1 MADPKKVKVFDGTDW
16 VDLKADD
23 PNLPISS
30 TDNKVTLSDDGNGK
44 FQIET
49 GSTEES
55 KAVRLQVTDA
65 GVVKLCAQN
74 DDINVGFNYLGSI
87 YAEPGPSVGTGN
99 LFLSGQFARGPYYK
113 DMVEIT
119 HDYNLIVNYGQV
131 QTNTITT
138 KDDASGDATHTL
150 SGKTQ
155 TFMSDK
161 IELRTHYQLPTTNS
175 NADGRPTW
183 TPEIVPV
190 CVGASAYKEPLTV
203 MKTPGA
209 ADDHQSAIL
218 IYESSSQSGTG
229 YSIDW
234 IGAAG
239 QLAHEDDLMDRR
251 SASINVVRKAT
262 SGDWNMEFYVLDS
275 TPGTSV
281 EGVWRN
287 PLTITAE
294 GQLHAST
301 DYEPNDDNSLVTKG
315 WVTTNGASGT
325 LPISST
331 DGTVKLDSP
340 SANTFT
346 VETGGNASISVDA
359 NAIIKSET
367 GYVGL
372 HSNQNGWD
380 NRLNING
387 NTFNYSTGV
396 VNQETKRYVKE
407 TDGTS
412 TQVVKEGVY
421 GLTTTV
427 NDWGAQAGHSLF
439 RNLVGPHV
447 IQAEKHVRLITQT
460 PNGDPNV
467 TDPTAGIYLAS
478 SGTDLTAQLTTSQS
492 GVVCVDTSVQL
503 QTQAAPNSDRRTRL
517 TVKDTEIVSEV
528 VVKAPSVS
536 GIAASDAS
544 ISLGAELLTSNHTP
558 TLPNSIAT
566 KAYVDASGGGS
577 SLVPLGT
584 PSDDTTPDSAPG
596 SMLFDENYLWI
607 RTDTVWKKL
616 SLAAFNDNATSVTVQ
631 LTQSAFNAI
640 ASPDPNVLYVIV
652 GD

>member
-30 TDNKVTLSDDGNGK
+30 TD
-44 FQIET
+44 
-49 GSTEES
+49 
-55 KAVRLQVTDA
+55 
-65 GVVKLCAQN
+65 
-74 DDINVGFNYLGSI
+74 
-87 YAEPGPSVGTGN
+87 
-99 LFLSGQFARGPYYK
+99 
-113 DMVEIT
+113 
-119 HDYNLIVNYGQV
+119 
-131 QTNTITT
+131 
-138 KDDASGDATHTL
+138 
-150 SGKTQ
+150 
-155 TFMSDK
+155 
-161 IELRTHYQLPTTNS
+161 
-175 NADGRPTW
+175 
-183 TPEIVPV
+183 
-190 CVGASAYKEPLTV
+190 
-203 MKTPGA
+203 
-209 ADDHQSAIL
+209 
-218 IYESSSQSGTG
+218 
-229 YSIDW
+229 
-234 IGAAG
+234 
-239 QLAHEDDLMDRR
+239 
-251 SASINVVRKAT
+251 
-262 SGDWNMEFYVLDS
+262 
-275 TPGTSV
+275 
-281 EGVWRN
+281 
-287 PLTITAE
+287 
-294 GQLHAST
+294 
-301 DYEPNDDNSLVTKG
+301 
-315 WVTTNGASGT
+315 
-325 LPISST
+325 
-331 DGTVKLDSP
+331 GTVTLDSP

-346 VETGGNASISVDA
+346 VSTGGQERVKVEDAAATFNVQIQTPSVSGLAANDASIELDA

-372 HSNQNGWD
+372 NSNKNGWD
-380 NRLNING
+380 NKLNING
-387 NTFNYSTGV
+387 NTFNYDTGV

-407 TDGTS
+407 SDGTS

-447 IQAEKHVRLITQT
+447 IQAEQHVRLITT
-460 PNGDPNV
+460 TVNGDPNV
-467 TDPTAGIYLAS
+467 TNPTAGVYLVS
-478 SGTDLTAQLTTSQS
+478 SGTDQQAQITTSQS
-492 GVVCVDTSVQL
+492 SVVCVDTSVQL
-503 QTQAAPNSDRRTRL
+503 QTQSSPNSERRTRL

-528 VVKAPSVS
+528 DVKAPSVS
-536 GIAASDAS
+536 GLADNDAS
-544 ISLGAELLTSNHTP
+544 ISLGSDLRVYASADRNEVFTVKQTGRAGVNTPFPLGELHVSGEEASIVLQKEGKPAWYQQILNDDMIFGTLDNYGTVPPTVNSFLQIAGNGDVTVNRQVHTPSVSGTAATDASIELGAELLTSNHTP